1 MKINVAVV
9 PRGNRKK
16 IEKIGEDN
24 FKVWV
29 TAAPAEGAANKQ
41 VVEIVAE
48 YFSVAKSCVAII
60 GGKTGRRKVLKVMQ

>member
-16 IEKIGEDN
+16 IEKISEDN

-41 VVEIVAE
+41 VIEIVAD
-48 YFSVAKSCVAII
+48 YFNVAKSCVVIT
-60 GGKTGRRKVLKVMQ
+60 GGKTGRRKVLEVMQ